1 MKAVA
6 YLSPYQIS
14 YMNIVINI
22 LNMKE
27 CLNTVGNFDS
37 CFPKFVCEGTQH
49 FSPLPPYVDIVVLS

>member
-1 MKAVA
+1 
-6 YLSPYQIS
+6 
-14 YMNIVINI
+14 MNIVINI